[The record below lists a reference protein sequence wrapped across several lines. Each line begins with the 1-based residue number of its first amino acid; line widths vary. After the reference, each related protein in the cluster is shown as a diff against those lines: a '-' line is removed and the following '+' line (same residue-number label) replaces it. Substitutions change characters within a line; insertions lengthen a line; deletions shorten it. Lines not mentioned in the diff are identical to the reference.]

1 VANEAGK
8 LLAIKNLFKGGFQPP
23 ILIFVQS
30 KKRAND
36 LFKELV
42 LEKVNVDVI
51 SGDRSQPEV
60 IFHAVFYCVF
70 FINFDFLIFVKRDNA
85 IRNFRL
91 GKTWILISTELMSRG
106 IDFKY
111 VNLVINYDFPQTAIS
126 YIHRIG
132 RSGRAGNIG
141 KAITYFTDSDLPYLR
156 SIASIIRRTFPI

>member
-1 VANEAGK
+1 LSFRNVTALGIEQELVYVANEAGK

-60 IFHAVFYCVF
+60 IFYVKFYCVF
-70 FINFDFLIFVKRDNA
+70 FLNFVFEFLFREITQLEISVWAKRG
-85 IRNFRL
+85 F
-91 GKTWILISTELMSRG
+91 
-106 IDFKY
+106 
-111 VNLVINYDFPQTAIS
+111 
-126 YIHRIG
+126 
-132 RSGRAGNIG
+132 
-141 KAITYFTDSDLPYLR
+141 
-156 SIASIIRRTFPI
+156 